1 MATTSEIAELLQA
14 APIFAELRP
23 EERTLLAKQM
33 REVSLSPGQMLFARG
48 DPGRSVYLVLT
59 GRVRLSVVSSD
70 GRELSYLHAG
80 RGQLF
85 GEIAAID
92 GGERTTDAKAVS
104 QVRLMQL
111 DAPALLRILESNPSI
126 TLACCRFLCRR
137 LRGTNTTLESVAL
150 HPIEVRVARY
160 LLSQVKR
167 SEAPAGAKVRL
178 KGLLSQNE
186 LALLIGASRPRVNL
200 AMQLLEEMGAIERD
214 GDGMGCNLEQLE
226 EIAQM
231 GGDS

>member
-1 MATTSEIAELLQA
+1 MASITEIADLLQA
-14 APIFAELRP
+14 APMFAELSDQDRAAI
-23 EERTLLAKQM
+23 AKQM
-33 REVSLSPGQMLFARG
+33 REVSLTPSQMLFARG
-48 DPGRSVYLVLT
+48 DPGRSVYLVLE

-104 QVRLMQL
+104 HVKLMQF
-111 DAPALLRILESNPSI
+111 DAPSLMRQFETNPAFA
-126 TLACCRFLCRR
+126 LACVRFLCRR

-167 SEAPAGAKVRL
+167 GEGTTPAKTRL
-178 KGLLSQNE
+178 TGLLSQSE

-200 AMQLLEEMGAIERD
+200 AFQLLEDMGAIQRD
-214 GDGMGCNLEQLE
+214 GDGVQCNLRELE
-226 EIAQM
+226 DIAQM
-231 GGDS
+231 GGD

>member
-1 MATTSEIAELLQA
+1 MASIAEIADLLQA
-14 APIFAELRP
+14 APIFAELNHDDRG
-23 EERTLLAKQM
+23 LVAKQM
-33 REVSLSPGQMLFARG
+33 REVSLTPGQMLFARG
-48 DPGRSVYLVLT
+48 DPGRSVYLVLE

-104 QVRLMQL
+104 HVRLMQL
-111 DAPALLRILESNPSI
+111 DAPALMRFFETNPAFA
-126 TLACCRFLCRR
+126 LACCRFLCRR

-160 LLSQVKR
+160 LVSQGKR
-167 SEAPAGAKVRL
+167 AEGKSPGKIRL
-178 KGLLSQNE
+178 TGLLSQSE

-200 AMQLLEEMGAIERD
+200 AFQLLEDMGAIQRD
-214 GDGMGCNLEQLE
+214 GEGMVCTLKELED
-226 EIAQM
+226 IAQM
-231 GGDS
+231 GGD

>member
-1 MATTSEIAELLQA
+1 MASTIQIADLLQA
-14 APIFAELRP
+14 SAMFAELGEADRNN
-23 EERTLLAKQM
+23 LAKQM
-33 REVSLSPGQMLFARG
+33 REVSLTPGQMLFGRG
-48 DPGRSVYLVLT
+48 DPGRSIYLVLE

-80 RGQLF
+80 PGQLF

-104 QVRLMQL
+104 HVRLMQL
-111 DAPALLRILESNPSI
+111 DAAVLLRLLEANPSFA
-126 TLACCRFLCRR
+126 LACCRFLCRR

-167 SEAPAGAKVRL
+167 GTGEPPEKVRL
-178 KGLLSQNE
+178 TGLLSQSE

-200 AMQLLEEMGAIERD
+200 AIQLLEDMGAIARD
-214 GDGMGCNLEQLE
+214 GEGMLCTLDQLE

-231 GGDS
+231 ESD

>member
-1 MATTSEIAELLQA
+1 MASVTEIADLLQA
-14 APIFAELRP
+14 APIFAEMSAEDRAFI
-23 EERTLLAKQM
+23 AKQM
-33 REVSLSPGQMLFARG
+33 REVSVAPGQMLFARG
-48 DPGRSVYLVLT
+48 DAGRSIYLVLQ

-111 DAPALLRILESNPSI
+111 DAPALMRFFETNPAFA
-126 TLACCRFLCRR
+126 LACCRFLCRR

-167 SEAPAGAKVRL
+167 NSGPAPAQVRL
-178 KGLLSQNE
+178 TGLLSQSE

-200 AMQLLEEMGAIERD
+200 AMQLLEDMGAIQRD
-214 GDGMGCNLEQLE
+214 GDGTVCMLKELEDV
-226 EIAQM
+226 AQV
-231 GGDS
+231 GSD

>member
-1 MATTSEIAELLQA
+1 MATVAEIADLLQA
-14 APIFAELRP
+14 APMFAELSDQDRGII
-23 EERTLLAKQM
+23 AKQM
-33 REVSLSPGQMLFARG
+33 REVSLTPSQMLFARG
-48 DPGRSVYLVLT
+48 DPGRSVYLVLD

-104 QVRLMQL
+104 HVKLMQL
-111 DAPALLRILESNPSI
+111 DAPSLMRLFEANPSFA
-126 TLACCRFLCRR
+126 LACCRFLCRR

-160 LLSQVKR
+160 LLGLVKR
-167 SEAPAGAKVRL
+167 GEGQQQSKARIT
-178 KGLLSQNE
+178 GLLSQSE

-200 AMQLLEEMGAIERD
+200 AFQLLEDMGAIQRE
-214 GDGMGCNLEQLE
+214 GDGMQCNLKELE
-226 EIAQM
+226 DIAQT
-231 GGDS
+231 GSE